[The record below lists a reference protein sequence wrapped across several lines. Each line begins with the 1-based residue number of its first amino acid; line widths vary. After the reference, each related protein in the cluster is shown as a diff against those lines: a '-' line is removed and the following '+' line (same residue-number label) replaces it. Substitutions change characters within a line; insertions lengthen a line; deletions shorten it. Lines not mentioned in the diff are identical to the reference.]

1 MIKCLGMRNLK
12 LVNFKLLIVHL
23 NRCGSLKNL
32 YLNTPNLTTLYFHGP
47 RGRPCTI
54 ELINCKDLMNL
65 HLVGVAMNTTM
76 FVNCNES
83 FPLLQMLTLAGC
95 AMSGCINIS
104 SNSLHELWFIGINKP
119 VGLTIDAP
127 NVSSFKYNGRTIALY
142 QNINLPRVA
151 IAYVELYPN
160 LNQKGE
166 CDFRMW
172 PNQL

>member
-32 YLNTPNLTTLYFHGP
+32 YLNTPNLKTLYFHGP
-47 RGRPCTI
+47 RGKPCTI
-54 ELINCKDLMNL
+54 ELINCKKLMNL

-104 SNSLHELWFIGINKP
+104 RCDAADGFLSDWWGVFWDHYTSKTHVDSNAGQDISRNPLRRLKQIFRACLKP
-119 VGLTIDAP
+119 RPRLRFWLMCGL
-127 NVSSFKYNGRTIALY
+127 
-142 QNINLPRVA
+142 
-151 IAYVELYPN
+151 
-160 LNQKGE
+160 
-166 CDFRMW
+166 
-172 PNQL
+172 